1 MHPLLHA
8 ALTACPLASDK
19 PGCFYLY
26 IIKRPQPK
34 APNRHVRRAAIKMGR
49 SEEPP
54 EAPTAVVEE
63 MSGTAAG
70 MGLLLGSALCR
81 QIRCVF
87 SSSAQCALLTCSEQL
102 LHTHYKLAGAWLGQS
117 ACNFCTTC
125 HQEKYDLGK
134 CGGRSAVI
142 GVVESYLGHMG
153 WPIIRTDMDD
163 N

>member
-34 APNRHVRRAAIKMGR
+34 APNRRVRRAAIKMGR
-49 SEEPP
+49 MKNPP
-54 EAPTAVVEE
+54 KHRLQWLRKCRGQRQEWVCYWEVPY
-63 MSGTAAG
+63 AAK
-70 MGLLLGSALCR
+70 
-81 QIRCVF
+81 F
-87 SSSAQCALLTCSEQL
+87 EQL
-102 LHTHYKLAGAWLGQS
+102 LHTHYRLAGAWLGQS